1 MCFSSSDLIMVATM
15 SERKFPTRDFFF
27 LFWGTRF
34 LGSAAAAAGAAAA
47 AAAGAAVGISLS
59 NAEKV
64 LWLVWVV
71 VGWDDDDDDGLL
83 LWAGGGGDSSRL
95 DAVERFLFFAFVL
108 LVRLFFWERVAA
120 DAVLVDL
127 RFLEV
132 VVVVVVVLLGWRPFS
147 EKQHWTVRTP

>member
-1 MCFSSSDLIMVATM
+1 MVATM

-34 LGSAAAAAGAAAA
+34 LGSAAAAAAGAAAAA

-83 LWAGGGGDSSRL
+83 LLAGGGGDSSRL
-95 DAVERFLFFAFVL
+95 DAVE
-108 LVRLFFWERVAA
+108 
-120 DAVLVDL
+120 
-127 RFLEV
+127 
-132 VVVVVVVLLGWRPFS
+132 
-147 EKQHWTVRTP
+147 